1 MNMPDAK
8 PTRPTLV
15 FVHGAQSS
23 GATWLPVI
31 KHLRPLLPE
40 MQMLALDLPGH
51 GRNTE
56 PLVGSIEAL
65 ADWLSEW
72 LKQKASTPLH
82 LAGHSMG
89 SLVVLEL
96 ASRWPGRFASVSLLG
111 TASPMGVNEALL
123 SQARDNPAQAID
135 LVAKYSFAPANAQ
148 RPDPD
153 ALTPGSTLI
162 ESSVRAMHEQSLQC
176 IANDLVACNR
186 YQGGAAAAEKLLC
199 PVLVLYG
206 ALDKMTSPKSATA
219 LANTMTNAQLRT
231 IDNVGHAMMAEAPE
245 HVASRLADFLRG

>member
-1 MNMPDAK
+1 MPDAK

-23 GATWLPVI
+23 GATWLSVI
-31 KHLRPLLPE
+31 KHLQPLLPE
-40 MQMLALDLPGH
+40 MHLIALDLPGH
-51 GRNTE
+51 GSNNE
-56 PLVGSIEAL
+56 SLVGSIEAL
-65 ADWLSEW
+65 ADWLNEW
-72 LKQKASTPLH
+72 LKHKVSTPLH

-111 TASPMGVNEALL
+111 TASPMGVNDALL
-123 SQARDNPAQAID
+123 SQARDNPEQAIE
-135 LVAKYSFAPANAQ
+135 LVAKYSFAPDNAQ

-162 ESSVRAMHEQSLQC
+162 ESSLRAMHEQSHLC

-186 YQGGAAAAEKLLC
+186 YQGSVAAAEKLDC
-199 PVLVLYG
+199 PVLVLCG

-219 LANTMTNAQLRT
+219 LASTMTNAQLCSL
-231 IDNVGHAMMAEAPE
+231 DNVGHAMMAEAPE
-245 HVASRLADFLRG
+245 RVASSLADFLRG